1 MNRLFIELYL
11 DEDVSELVADLV
23 RARGFTVTTTRD
35 EGQIGSTDPEQFAYA
50 VSQMKTLV
58 THNRVDFEV
67 LAQQYF
73 SSELKH
79 YGIIIAV
86 QRPAQEVAL
95 RLLTI
100 LDQVTAEEIEDQVRY
115 I

>member
-23 RARGFTVTTTRD
+23 RARGFTVATTRD
-35 EGQIGSTDPEQFAYA
+35 EGQIGSTDPGQLAYA
-50 VSQMKTLV
+50 VSQLKTLV

-73 SSELKH
+73 SSERKH

-100 LDQVTAEEIEDQVRY
+100 LDQVTADEIESQVRY